1 MAQYNSRD
9 TLTVPSVRGVTKRH
23 PDLTGSLAMTES
35 SLTSHRPWISLEN
48 TDRPALIALWT
59 DLFGAAPPPNM
70 SQVFLRRFIAF
81 EMQARAT
88 SPLPTALKA
97 KLLRIASGKES
108 SPTPTLQAGGRYLR
122 IWNGVTHVVD
132 VTEQGYLWKGQHHRS
147 LSAIARAITG
157 AQWSGPR
164 FFGPVQGGG
173 AAKQATAAR

>member
-1 MAQYNSRD
+1 
-9 TLTVPSVRGVTKRH
+9 
-23 PDLTGSLAMTES
+23 MTES
-35 SLTSHRPWISLEN
+35 PLPSHRPWISLET

-59 DLFGAAPPPNM
+59 DLFGSAPPPNM
-70 SQVFLRRFIAF
+70 SQVFLRRFLAF

-88 SPLPTALKA
+88 SPLPPGLKA
-97 KLLRIASGKES
+97 RLLRIAVGKDS
-108 SPTPTLQAGGRYLR
+108 SPTPTLQPGGRYLR
-122 IWNGVTHVVD
+122 VWNGVTHVVD

-164 FFGPVQGGG
+164 FFGPVEGGG